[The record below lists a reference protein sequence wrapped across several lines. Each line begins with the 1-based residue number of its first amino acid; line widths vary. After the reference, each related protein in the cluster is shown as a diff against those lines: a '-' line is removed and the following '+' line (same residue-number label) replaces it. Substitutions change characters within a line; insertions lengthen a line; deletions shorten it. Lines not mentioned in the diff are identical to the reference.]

1 MRICKWNY
9 QGKIKEKEARQLG
22 LLGGVGEFEPWS
34 WKSLEPLKTKI
45 KAHKMTKIKK
55 KKNQTIK
62 SVFKHMKN
70 QDHLTA
76 GGNIKLCKLFGK

>member
-9 QGKIKEKEARQLG
+9 QGKIKEKEASQLG

-34 WKSLEPLKTKI
+34 WKSLEPLKTEI

-55 KKNQTIK
+55 KKSDNK
-62 SVFKHMKN
+62 KCF
-70 QDHLTA
+70 
-76 GGNIKLCKLFGK
+76 